1 MSTRILAIETSTLSC
16 SVALFQDSETVHAE
30 QRCEERH
37 VHASNLLPMID
48 AALAAAGWHVQELSA
63 VAVCAGPGSY
73 TGLRI
78 GTSTAKGICH
88 AHALPLIAINSLE
101 IQTYHLPETD
111 TVRAIQEGDRVIA
124 VMDARRD
131 EVYTQ
136 TFEWKNGGF
145 AALDETRALIIRQ
158 DATAAELFPHAG
170 PSATVVGDAA
180 AKTEKL
186 MAGMN
191 VDWRFVPA
199 FPTAVSARIPAFR
212 AFTAQRFEDVAYYTP
227 SYLKDFQAGKPKD
240 PLGLRKPMAS

>member
-16 SVALFQDSETVHAE
+16 SVALFRDGATVHSE

-48 AALAAAGWHVQELSA
+48 AALAGAGWQARDLSA
-63 VAVCAGPGSY
+63 VAVCSGPGSY

-88 AHALPLIAINSLE
+88 AQTIPLIAINSLE
-101 IQTYHLPETD
+101 IQAYHLAETE
-111 TVRAIQEGDRVIA
+111 TPNEGDRVIA

-136 TFEWKNGGF
+136 TFEWTGDRF
-145 AALDETRALIIRQ
+145 AALDETRALVIRT
-158 DATAAELFPHAG
+158 DATATELFPHAG
-170 PSATVVGDAA
+170 PSATVIGDAA
-180 AKTEKL
+180 AKTEQL
-186 MAGMN
+186 TAAMN

-199 FPTAVSARIPAFR
+199 FPTAACARIPTHRAWAAQAF
-212 AFTAQRFEDVAYYTP
+212 ENVAYFTP
-227 SYLKDFQAGKPKD
+227 AYLKDFQAGQPKD
-240 PLGLRKPMAS
+240 PLGLRIQAAP